1 VTQDSRRRASA
12 MVSLA
17 KADASP
23 EESLKPGDYVVRVRR
38 MFRGDRDQIA
48 CVREFVREALG
59 PVPVLDEAVL
69 LASELSTNAITHT
82 ASSDGTF
89 DVTIGRRRHSVRIE
103 VRDAGSGGVPVARP
117 QDGLA
122 ENGRGLGL
130 VELLA
135 DRWGHSGDEDGR
147 SVFFEL
153 RWQLA

>member
-1 VTQDSRRRASA
+1 VTQDSHRRASA
-12 MVSLA
+12 MVALA
-17 KADASP
+17 RAGASP
-23 EESLKPGDYVVRVRR
+23 EESLKPGGYVVRVRR
-38 MFRGDRDQIA
+38 AFRGDRDQIA

-89 DVTIGRRRHSVRIE
+89 DVTIGRRLHSVRIE

-117 QDGLA
+117 QDGMA
-122 ENGRGLGL
+122 EDGRGLGL

-135 DRWGHSGDEDGR
+135 DRWGHTGDESGR

>member
-1 VTQDSRRRASA
+1 MVALARAGT
-12 MVSLA
+12 
-17 KADASP
+17 SP
-23 EESLKPGDYVVRVRR
+23 EESLKPGGYVVRVRR
-38 MFRGDRDQIA
+38 AFRGDRDQIA

-69 LASELSTNAITHT
+69 LASELSTNAVTHT
-82 ASSDGTF
+82 ASGDHGIF
-89 DVTIGRRRHSVRIE
+89 DVTIGRRPHSVRIE

-122 ENGRGLGL
+122 EDGRGLGL

-135 DRWGHSGDEDGR
+135 DRWGHTGDEGGR

-153 RWQLA
+153 RWQRA